1 MILAAGNALQY
12 LFFAVL
18 AGTLLL
24 QLIPATHRP
33 ALSIPFFVPAAA
45 AALLPVVSFVPI
57 AQLTRTIASGRD
69 MSFFGALERILFQ
82 YEVGQSWVVL
92 FVLSFFLFGIF
103 ILFFHSTGM
112 PRAAA
117 AVGLVLIM
125 GMIGALGASG
135 HAANA
140 IPLIGGTLH
149 FFHLLA
155 VSLWIGTLLMVS
167 WFGVSYKQWASFL
180 EWFTLIA
187 VMCVI
192 IIAFTGVIMGQ
203 LLTDPFI
210 GSWAL
215 PYGEALI
222 WKHLFYIVILIFAL
236 FNGIF
241 IRRRLHQDEN
251 YNPRQWLRAESLTAI
266 LIFVIT
272 AFMTEQEP
280 GGSLRYE
287 NPAFLFHVLYPAS
300 VPDSASFQLQLHP
313 ITILSVLLSIGF
325 LYLMV
330 QSFHR
335 GRPPFSVFV
344 LGCMFVLSAYTG
356 LVYILDFA

>member
-1 MILAAGNALQY
+1 MILAASNALQY
-12 LFFAVL
+12 VFFAVL

-24 QLIPATHRP
+24 QIVPSTHRP
-33 ALSIPFFVPAAA
+33 ALSIPFAVPAAA

-57 AQLTRTIASGRD
+57 AQLSWTVAAGREVP
-69 MSFFGALERILFQ
+69 FFDALKRILAQ

-92 FVLSFFLFGIF
+92 FVLSFFLIGIF
-103 ILFFHSTGM
+103 ILFFHSTSM

-117 AVGLVLIM
+117 VVGIVLII

-140 IPLIGGTLH
+140 TSLIGGTLH

-167 WFGVSYKQWASFL
+167 WFAVSYKQWASFL

-187 VMCVI
+187 VMCII
-192 IIAFTGVIMGQ
+192 IIASTGVIMGQ

-222 WKHLFYIVILIFAL
+222 WKHLLYVVILVFAL
-236 FNGIF
+236 FNGVF
-241 IRRRLHQDEN
+241 VRRRLHQTTN
-251 YNPRQWLRAESLTAI
+251 YNPRPWLRAESLTAM
-266 LIFVIT
+266 LIFVVT
-272 AFMTEQEP
+272 AFMTEQQPSGTLQDED
-280 GGSLRYE
+280 
-287 NPAFLFHVLYPAS
+287 PAFLFHVLYPAS

-313 ITILSVLLSIGF
+313 ITILSMLLSLGF
-325 LYLMV
+325 LYLMG
-330 QSFHR
+330 QNFRR
-335 GRPPFSVFV
+335 GRSPFSVFI
-344 LGCMFVLSAYTG
+344 LGLMFVLSAYTG
-356 LVYILDFA
+356 LVYMLDVA